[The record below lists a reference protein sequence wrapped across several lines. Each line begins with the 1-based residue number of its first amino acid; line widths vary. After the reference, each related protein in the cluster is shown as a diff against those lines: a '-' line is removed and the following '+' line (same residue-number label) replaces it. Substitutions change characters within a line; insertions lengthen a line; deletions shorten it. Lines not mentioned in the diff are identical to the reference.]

1 MILTL
6 IWLKQEQCQLFC
18 NTSDTGTGGSSV
30 VGAYQVV
37 TGLDTVVSGTG
48 WGAGLWGADGW
59 GSASNLTDVGST
71 LRIWSH
77 DNFGEDLLINVRDG
91 GIFYWD
97 RSATDAM
104 TTPAVALG
112 DIAGANAAPTVA
124 KIVKVSDRDR
134 HVIVFGC
141 DPSSSLIQ
149 DPLLIRFSSIE
160 SVTDWLPTATN
171 DAGSLKLGTGSEI
184 VSAIETRQQ
193 ILVFTDVSLHAMQYL
208 GPPFTFGINLIS
220 QNITIM
226 GPLSAIAVDDNVF
239 WMGAEEFYVYN
250 GSVQRLPCTVRDYI
264 FNDFN
269 SSQAEKVT
277 AGINSSYGEVW
288 WFYPS
293 GTSSEVDSYV
303 VYNYQQQV
311 WYYGKLTRTAWIDR
325 GINSFPI
332 SAGTDH
338 YLYNHELGLDDG
350 STEPASSIS
359 CFIESS
365 QLDIGE
371 GDRFSFIS
379 KLIPDLTFRDST
391 ATSPTATFTL
401 ETRNFPGGAYLQSN
415 DSSVVQKS
423 AATATV
429 VEQFTDQ
436 VNLRLRGRS
445 FAVKIA
451 SGGAGV
457 TWRLGSPRVE
467 IRPDGRR

>member
-1 MILTL
+1 M
-6 IWLKQEQCQLFC
+6 
-18 NTSDTGTGGSSV
+18 
-30 VGAYQVV
+30 
-37 TGLDTVVSGTG
+37 
-48 WGAGLWGADGW
+48 
-59 GSASNLTDVGST
+59 
-71 LRIWSH
+71 
-77 DNFGEDLLINVRDG
+77 
-91 GIFYWD
+91 
-97 RSATDAM
+97 
-104 TTPAVALG
+104 
-112 DIAGANAAPTVA
+112 
-124 KIVKVSDRDR
+124 
-134 HVIVFGC
+134 
-141 DPSSSLIQ
+141 
-149 DPLLIRFSSIE
+149 
-160 SVTDWLPTATN
+160 
-171 DAGSLKLGTGSEI
+171 
-184 VSAIETRQQ
+184 
-193 ILVFTDVSLHAMQYL
+193 
-208 GPPFTFGINLIS
+208 
-220 QNITIM
+220 
-226 GPLSAIAVDDNVF
+226 
-239 WMGAEEFYVYN
+239 
-250 GSVQRLPCTVRDYI
+250 
-264 FNDFN
+264 
-269 SSQAEKVT
+269 T

-451 SGGAGV
+451 SGGEGV
-457 TWRLGSPRVE
+457 TWRLGSPRVD